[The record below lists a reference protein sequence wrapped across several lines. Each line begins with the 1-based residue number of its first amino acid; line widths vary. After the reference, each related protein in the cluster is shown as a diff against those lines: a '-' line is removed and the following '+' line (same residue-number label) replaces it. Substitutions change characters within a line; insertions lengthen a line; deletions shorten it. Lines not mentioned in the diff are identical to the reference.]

1 MADINPLVA
10 RASVITTGSTRTTGG
25 EVEIWSSERWLKYPR
40 VAHDLM
46 EFATQRGWGCD
57 DGLPPIGGLVRKDG
71 NGVPYIRILIGRER
85 GWNANTGEMDP
96 AVQFHLTWVAKT
108 ASWDT
113 RNGYMKTDVSE
124 WENVTVNGAR
134 EIIMK
139 SPVNKAPHAET
150 SQYANTIGY

>member
-1 MADINPLVA
+1 MADINPMMA
-10 RASVITTGSTRTTGG
+10 SASVITTGSTRTTGG

-40 VAHDLM
+40 VAKELM
-46 EFATQRGWGCD
+46 AYAADRGWGCD
-57 DGLPPIGGLVRKDG
+57 DGMPPIGELVRKNG

-85 GWNANTGEMDP
+85 GWTPTGEMVP

-113 RNGYMKTDVSE
+113 RNGYVKTDVSE

-134 EIIMK
+134 EIMMK
-139 SPVNKAPHAET
+139 WPVHKAPRSET
-150 SQYANTIGY
+150 SQFANTIGY